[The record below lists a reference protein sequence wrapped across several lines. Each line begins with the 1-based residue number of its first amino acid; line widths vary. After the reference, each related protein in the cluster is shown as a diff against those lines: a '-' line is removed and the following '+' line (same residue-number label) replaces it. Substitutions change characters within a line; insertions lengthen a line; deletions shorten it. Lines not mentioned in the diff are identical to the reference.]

1 MKVYKDHVFVVA
13 DNAPEHGLQVFDLTR
28 LREYNGE
35 PLTLQHDAHYDL
47 VSSVHNIAINE
58 ETGFAYAVG
67 ANGGGES
74 CGGGLFA
81 DERTGRSGT
90 GYTHDAQCVI
100 YSGPDAEHR
109 GKEICFGSNETALS
123 IADVSDKKDPVAL
136 AVAEYPSVGYTHQ
149 GWLTE
154 DHAYFYMN
162 DELDEIGGQVL
173 NTRTLIYD
181 VADLDEPF
189 LVKEHLSENTAS
201 DHNLYITGDLMYQ
214 SNYNGGLRIFDITD
228 REDPTPVGFFDTVPG
243 EDFPSM
249 NGSWSNYPFFKIVQS
264 CMTLDDFLPGFGLP
278 TIRWSDIDFEGRTIL
293 WRAEHDKSGYE
304 HITPVTAEALDAL
317 KEVRAMNPAIGEA
330 PVLPAPRNPLAC
342 VGAARLHAWW
352 QKAQILAELDP
363 KPGRGWHSL
372 RRKFA
377 KTVLRC
383 YQRADEGLSTDC
395 WNADNPPLREP
406 RPT

>member
-1 MKVYKDHVFVVA
+1 
-13 DNAPEHGLQVFDLTR
+13 
-28 LREYNGE
+28 
-35 PLTLQHDAHYDL
+35 
-47 VSSVHNIAINE
+47 
-58 ETGFAYAVG
+58 
-67 ANGGGES
+67 
-74 CGGGLFA
+74 
-81 DERTGRSGT
+81 
-90 GYTHDAQCVI
+90 
-100 YSGPDAEHR
+100 
-109 GKEICFGSNETALS
+109 
-123 IADVSDKKDPVAL
+123 
-136 AVAEYPSVGYTHQ
+136 
-149 GWLTE
+149 
-154 DHAYFYMN
+154 
-162 DELDEIGGQVL
+162 
-173 NTRTLIYD
+173 
-181 VADLDEPF
+181 
-189 LVKEHLSENTAS
+189 
-201 DHNLYITGDLMYQ
+201 MYQ

-406 RPT
+406 STT